1 MSIDQKTQAELQES
15 KFGQLSVSQVM
26 ETTVRSEE
34 QDANTQL
41 IASLL
46 MEGFGSVPIV
56 DGTNRLQGIVSEFD
70 LLNAIHKG
78 NALVD
83 ITAQEIMTTNPVSV
97 TEDAK
102 MFTVIEILQNNHLIR
117 VPVIDAAGKLVG
129 LIARRDILRAYLHA
143 NSQPKM

>member
-1 MSIDQKTQAELQES
+1 MSIDQKTQAGLQIT
-15 KFGQLSVSQVM
+15 KFDQLLVSQVM

-34 QDANTQL
+34 QDANTEL

-56 DGTNRLQGIVSEFD
+56 DPTKRLQGIVTEFD

-78 NALVD
+78 KALVD

-97 TEDAK
+97 TEDAE
-102 MFTVIEILQNNHLIR
+102 MFTVMEILQNNHLIR
-117 VPVIDAAGKLVG
+117 VPVVDSVGRLVG
-129 LIARRDILRAYLHA
+129 IVARRDILRGYLHA
-143 NSQPKM
+143 HA